1 MSFRENISNLYS
13 LACIIVV
20 SSFEDG
26 EDDGV
31 SDENELLD
39 TFEIKVVNLSFKI
52 EKILRI
58 V

>member
-1 MSFRENISNLYS
+1 M
-13 LACIIVV
+13 V

-39 TFEIKVVNLSFKI
+39 ILEIKCVNLSSKI
-52 EKILRI
+52 EKVQR
-58 V
+58 VG